1 MPAPLIAVVDDDGAL
16 RQALVRLFASAG
28 YAALSYASA
37 EAFLA
42 ERGAACCMVLDR
54 NLPGMSGPE
63 LLRRLRAAGDFVPV
77 IMMTGRDVDELEV
90 ARALQSGAAAWL
102 CKPFAGEELL
112 DVVRGAIRGAVRTR
126 QPKVQ

>member
-1 MPAPLIAVVDDDGAL
+1 
-16 RQALVRLFASAG
+16 
-28 YAALSYASA
+28 
-37 EAFLA
+37 
-42 ERGAACCMVLDR
+42 
-54 NLPGMSGPE
+54 
-63 LLRRLRAAGDFVPV
+63 
-77 IMMTGRDVDELEV
+77 MMTGRDVDELEV